1 MHSETPASQASPMQ
15 GSTPHD
21 VDRLKREIETLRA
34 CLTGL
39 SEASL
44 RISQSLDL
52 ETVLNEVVDN
62 VRVLTG
68 ARYGGIATLDDTGQV
83 QDFITSGFTEEEHR
97 SLMDMPEGPAL
108 FEYFGRFPGL
118 LKLRDLNDYTGALG
132 FSVDLPEV
140 NAFMGTPIRRRGV
153 DVGSLY
159 VAEKEGGEEF
169 TSEDEEI
176 LVLFA
181 SQAATAI
188 VNARRHRDEMQTRA
202 GLETLIDTSPVAV
215 LVFDAKTG
223 VPLSVNEETRRLV
236 GAARGGGRPLEQLFE
251 ALTFRRA
258 DGREYPLDRHSLT
271 RMLQD
276 GATVRAEEVVIYFPD
291 GHSITTLVNATP
303 IRSQEGA
310 VASVV
315 VTVQDMT
322 PLEELERLRSEF
334 LGMVSNELRTPLTTI
349 KGASATV
356 LGAATPIAA
365 AETRQFFRMIDEQ
378 ADQMRDLINDLLDMT
393 RIEAGTLAIT
403 PEPTELARV
412 VDEARNAF
420 LRTGAG
426 NSIEVALAPDL
437 PWVMA
442 DRQRVI
448 QVFNN
453 LFANASKHS
462 PISSTIRVTAVQE
475 AFHVAISV
483 ADKGEGVSTER
494 MPHLFKKFSRI
505 DGEGGQRNIEGTG
518 LGLAI
523 CKGIVEAHGGRIWAE
538 SDGPGLGMRLT
549 FTLPAVS
556 GAANGGAD
564 GPEPFSADAGPTAGI
579 LVIDDNPSTLRDVRN
594 TLGEAGYTPI
604 LTARAEEVDRRIAT
618 NRPRL
623 ILLEL
628 PLPGSEGFELM
639 SRITDMTDAPVILMA
654 ERSEDR
660 AIARALELGAADYI
674 VKPFSPI
681 ELVARIR
688 ATLRKRAASDH
699 EVGLG
704 LYQREDLTINYAE
717 RGVTVAG
724 RRVNLTATEYK
735 LLYELSVHAGRV
747 LTHDHLLQRVW
758 GHNYSEDRRLIRT
771 VVKSIRQKL
780 GDSAQRPAY
789 IFTEPRVGYRMARPD
804 KPKPVMP

>member
-1 MHSETPASQASPMQ
+1 MQ
-15 GSTPHD
+15 GGAPQE
-21 VDRLKREIETLRA
+21 VDRLKREIGTLRA

-39 SEASL
+39 SETSL

-62 VRVLTG
+62 VRTLTG

-83 QDFITSGFTEEEHR
+83 HDFITSGFTEEEHR
-97 SLMDMPEGPAL
+97 RLLDMPEGPAL

-118 LKLRDLNDYTGALG
+118 LKLRDLNDYTGSLG

-153 DVGSLY
+153 DVGCLY
-159 VAEKEGGEEF
+159 VAAKEGGEEF

-188 VNARRHRDEMQTRA
+188 VNARRHRDERETRL

-236 GAARGGGRPLEQLFE
+236 GAAHGDGRPLEQLFE

-258 DGREYPLDRHSLT
+258 DGREYPLDKLSLT
-271 RMLQD
+271 QMLQN

-291 GHSITTLVNATP
+291 GHSITALVNATP
-303 IRSQEGA
+303 VRSQEGA

-315 VTVQDMT
+315 VTLQDMT

-356 LGAATPIAA
+356 LGAASPLAA
-365 AETRQFFRMIDEQ
+365 AETRQFFRIIDEQ
-378 ADQMRDLINDLLDMT
+378 ADHMRDLINDLLDMT
-393 RIEAGTLAIT
+393 RIEAGTLAIA
-403 PEPTELARV
+403 PEPTEMARV

-442 DRQRVI
+442 DRQRII

-453 LFANASKHS
+453 LFANASRHS
-462 PISSTIRVTAVQE
+462 PVSSAISVSAVQE
-475 AFHVAISV
+475 AFHVAVSV

-494 MPHLFKKFSRI
+494 MPHLFKKFFRL
-505 DGEGGQRNIEGTG
+505 DGEGAQRNIEGTG

-538 SDGPGLGMRLT
+538 SDGPGLGMRFT
-549 FTLPAVS
+549 FTLPIVS
-556 GAANGGAD
+556 GAAGGAAA
-564 GPEPFSADAGPTAGI
+564 GPEPLSADAEPVAGI
-579 LVIDDNPSTLRDVRN
+579 LVIDDNPRTLRYVRN
-594 TLGEAGYTPI
+594 TLVEAGYT
-604 LTARAEEVDRRIAT
+604 
-618 NRPRL
+618 
-623 ILLEL
+623 
-628 PLPGSEGFELM
+628 
-639 SRITDMTDAPVILMA
+639 
-654 ERSEDR
+654 RS
-660 AIARALELGAADYI
+660 
-674 VKPFSPI
+674 
-681 ELVARIR
+681 
-688 ATLRKRAASDH
+688 
-699 EVGLG
+699 
-704 LYQREDLTINYAE
+704 
-717 RGVTVAG
+717 
-724 RRVNLTATEYK
+724 
-735 LLYELSVHAGRV
+735 
-747 LTHDHLLQRVW
+747 
-758 GHNYSEDRRLIRT
+758 
-771 VVKSIRQKL
+771 
-780 GDSAQRPAY
+780 
-789 IFTEPRVGYRMARPD
+789 
-804 KPKPVMP
+804 